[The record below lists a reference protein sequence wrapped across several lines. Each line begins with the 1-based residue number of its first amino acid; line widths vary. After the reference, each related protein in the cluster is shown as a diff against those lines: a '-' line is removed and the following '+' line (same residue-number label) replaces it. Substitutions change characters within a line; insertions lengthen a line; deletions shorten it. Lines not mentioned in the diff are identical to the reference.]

1 LKNARLLVLIILVAI
16 TASAQDRSLHRVSS
30 ETDAAVVTPEGGAA
44 MAPVTVAKLPDAP
57 APHRVADKKFVFVM
71 AALGGAEAVRFT
83 SRKLVL
89 DNEFAA
95 GAPWVTH
102 VQSNSSEVAEYAGLY
117 AAELIVT
124 YEMKK
129 PHHWLPGDRVIRKFW
144 WAYPAAMTAIHVK
157 NGIDNIHTQG
167 SGGCT
172 AIECAMQMQTLVKQ
186 ETSEARN

>member
-30 ETDAAVVTPEGGAA
+30 ETDAAVITPEGSAA
-44 MAPVTVAKLPDAP
+44 MALVTVANLPDAP

-89 DNEFAA
+89 DIEFAA

-102 VQSNSSEVAEYAGLY
+102 VQSNSSEVVEYAGLY
-117 AAELIVT
+117 AAELIVV

-129 PHHWLPGDRVIRKFW
+129 PHNWLPGDRVIRKFW
-144 WAYPAAMTAIHVK
+144 WAYPAAMAAIHVK
-157 NGIDNIHTQG
+157 NGIGNIHTQG
-167 SGGCT
+167 PGGCT
-172 AIECAMQMQTLVKQ
+172 STECAMQMQTQ
-186 ETSEARN
+186 

>member
-1 LKNARLLVLIILVAI
+1 MKNARLIVLITLTVIS
-16 TASAQDRSLHRVSS
+16 ASAQDRNLSRISM
-30 ETDAAVVTPEGGAA
+30 EGDAAVVSPAVPSEIASGAT
-44 MAPVTVAKLPDAP
+44 APVTVAQLPDAP
-57 APHRVADKKFVFVM
+57 TPHRTLDKKFVFVM

-102 VQSNSSEVAEYAGLY
+102 VQSNSSEVARYAGLY
-117 AAELIVT
+117 AAELFGA

-129 PHHWLPGDRVIRKFW
+129 PHDWLPGDRTIRKLW

-157 NGIDNIHTQG
+157 NGIGNIHTQG
-167 SGGCT
+167 PGGCT
-172 AIECAMQMQTLVKQ
+172 SIECAMQMQTQ
-186 ETSEARN
+186 

>member
-1 LKNARLLVLIILVAI
+1 MKSFRLLALIVLIAI

-30 ETDAAVVTPEGGAA
+30 ETDDAVVTPEGSGA
-44 MAPVTVAKLPDAP
+44 MAPVAMAKLPDAP
-57 APHRVADKKFVFVM
+57 VSHRVVDKKFVFVM

-102 VQSNSSEVAEYAGLY
+102 LQSNSSEVAQYAGLY
-117 AAELIVT
+117 AAELLVA

-129 PHHWLPGDRVIRKFW
+129 PHDWLPGDRVIRKFW
-144 WAYPAAMTAIHVK
+144 WAYPAAMTALHVK
-157 NGIDNIHTQG
+157 NGIGNIHTQG
-167 SGGCT
+167 PGGCT
-172 AIECAMQMQTLVKQ
+172 SMECAMQMQTQ
-186 ETSEARN
+186 